1 MQLKSAVRHCQAGYK
16 TRGCCSSS
24 LDFWPDHQMGYL
36 DPLVQNKG
44 CHLSGSNQEAL
55 VGCEG
60 TLSSTFLIG
69 ISDNQ
74 TIYNIMR
81 YQITNNVK
89 SSQQPAYNIETQRD
103 IEILL
108 LTGVWST
115 EVCLDFISCGETLR
129 NIFRKQTGVRP
140 CQ

>member
-1 MQLKSAVRHCQAGYK
+1 
-16 TRGCCSSS
+16 
-24 LDFWPDHQMGYL
+24 
-36 DPLVQNKG
+36 
-44 CHLSGSNQEAL
+44 
-55 VGCEG
+55 
-60 TLSSTFLIG
+60 
-69 ISDNQ
+69 
-74 TIYNIMR
+74 MR

-129 NIFRKQTGVRP
+129 NIFRKQTGETLPVTKFIDDTN
-140 CQ
+140 